1 MKFRHIVKFYKLNDD
16 CTVTV
21 QVGDQYYRCKAR
33 FDLLKALIDRGV
45 KLGDDMEC
53 QFGIAYV
60 RGQGM
65 IIQLIEVL

>member
-1 MKFRHIVKFYKLNDD
+1 MKFQHVVKFYKLNDD

-21 QVGDQYYRCKAR
+21 QVGDQYYRCKIR
-33 FDLLKALIDRGV
+33 FELLKLLCDMDIKPGYEFTGV
-45 KLGDDMEC
+45 
-53 QFGIAYV
+53 FGIAYV